1 MIRKVCVTLMVSLV
15 AAGLVA
21 CGSAGGDEG
30 DKNMTALVAANM
42 TDPMNAL
49 VKEYEKRNDGT
60 KIDASYA
67 GTQILFTQIQQGVSA
82 DFFLSADLDY
92 AKKAKKEGLIDSFE
106 TVSKMREVIIVPKAN
121 PAGIESLEDLGTK
134 PVDLVIGVDNVP
146 IGKYT
151 RQVFE
156 NANEDYGP
164 DFSKKVLGH
173 VVSNETN
180 TKEVAQ
186 KAATGEAGA
195 AIVYITDV
203 TPGIA
208 EKVDAIQIPDK
219 YNVTASNYAAVL
231 NKADNPELAQDF
243 LDFMLSKDGQEII
256 QGFKYE
262 PVN

>member
-1 MIRKVCVTLMVSLV
+1 MIRKFCVVFMVSLI
-15 AAGLVA
+15 AASLVA
-21 CGSAGGDEG
+21 CGSASGDAGG
-30 DKNMTALVAANM
+30 KKMTALVAANM

-49 VKEYEKRNDGT
+49 IKEYEKRNEGT
-60 KIDASYA
+60 KINASYA

-92 AKKAKKEGLIDSFE
+92 AKKAKEEGLIDSFE
-106 TVSKMREVIIVPKAN
+106 PVSSMREVIIVPKGN
-121 PAGIESLEDLGTK
+121 PAGIKSLENLGTK
-134 PVDLVIGVDNVP
+134 PVKLVIGVDNVP

-151 RQVFE
+151 RQVFK
-156 NANEDYGP
+156 NANKDYGK

-195 AIVYITDV
+195 AIVYVTDV

-208 EKVDAIQIPDK
+208 DKVETVEIPDK

-231 NKADNPELAQDF
+231 NDAGNAKLAQDF
-243 LDFMLSKDGQEII
+243 LDFMLSDDGQKII
-256 QGFKYE
+256 QRFKYE
-262 PVN
+262 PVK